1 MSHCQSLIRHLN
13 AIPITHYSKE
23 NALEY
28 QQQLNFQS
36 NMPYKMLNKG

>member
-1 MSHCQSLIRHLN
+1 MSHCQSLICHLN
-13 AIPITHYSKE
+13 AFPSTYYSKE

-36 NMPYKMLNKG
+36 GMP